1 LIATWTRQT
10 TALVVVVLSILI
22 TLALT
27 LAYLAFNRSPP
38 IVSQNKIE
46 LTLNK
51 GESLR
56 VSFVG
61 DSIDYGLFASEKTLR
76 FHELMVEE
84 WRKNGLVA
92 DESENM
98 IGGTV
103 AAALTTPDFPR
114 AQQLYVV
121 ELGTNDATRVNY
133 RDFRTQYARLLD
145 RIRTASPDAALVC
158 VGVWRPKELADTF
171 DTIIKDLCE
180 VRGGVFRA
188 ISDLAEDEHLRG
200 PAGVPTFEGRSDAF
214 HPNNRGHR
222 MIADRVL
229 DAISVNRQG

>member
-1 LIATWTRQT
+1 M
-10 TALVVVVLSILI
+10 
-22 TLALT
+22 ALT
-27 LAYLAFNRSPP
+27 LAYLAIRRNPP
-38 IVSQNKIE
+38 IVSQNRIE
-46 LTLNK
+46 LMLDK

-56 VSFVG
+56 VTFVG
-61 DSIDYGLFASEKTLR
+61 DSIAYGLFASKKAFG

-84 WRKNGLVA
+84 WRKEGPVA
-92 DESENM
+92 DESENTV
-98 IGGTV
+98 GGTV
-103 AAALTTPDFPR
+103 AAALTTPDIPR
-114 AQQLYVV
+114 AQQLYVI

-145 RIRTASPDAALVC
+145 QIHSASPDAALVC
-158 VGVWRPKELADTF
+158 VGVWRPKEIANTF
-171 DTIIKDLCE
+171 DTIIKDQCE

-188 ISDLAEDEHLRG
+188 ISDLAEDEELRG

-214 HPNNRGHR
+214 HPNDRGHR

>member
-1 LIATWTRQT
+1 LIATWTRRT
-10 TALVVVVLSILI
+10 TALVVIVLSILI
-22 TLALT
+22 ILALT
-27 LAYLAFNRSPP
+27 LAYLAFKRNPP

-46 LTLNK
+46 LTLDQ
-51 GESLR
+51 GEPLR
-56 VSFVG
+56 VTFVG
-61 DSIDYGLFASEKTLR
+61 DSIADGLFASEKAFA

-84 WRKNGLVA
+84 WRKEGLVA
-92 DESENM
+92 DESENT
-98 IGGTV
+98 IGGTA

-145 RIRTASPDAALVC
+145 RIRGGSPDAALVC
-158 VGVWRPKELADTF
+158 VGVWRPKEIADTF

-180 VRGGVFRA
+180 VRGGVFRP
-188 ISDLAEDEHLRG
+188 ISDLAEEEHLRG
-200 PAGVPTFEGRSDAF
+200 PAGVPTFEGPSDAF
-214 HPNNRGHR
+214 HPNDRGHR